1 VLEEKASFVEKHRAR
16 LVKDADRAVTEAHAR
31 LHRLLDQLA
40 AARDELVEH
49 RHDAVWAALYPDG
62 AAGVESPMHHIL
74 AGGLR
79 RPIEQALG
87 VTTQL
92 QAGRVIDALKADADW
107 LKDAATPEQR
117 ALLEGRNPK
126 RPNSDATWA
135 GTPEAIE
142 QERAEKQAALAR
154 YREMWGRDPV

>member
-1 VLEEKASFVEKHRAR
+1 LWS
-16 LVKDADRAVTEAHAR
+16 
-31 LHRLLDQLA
+31 
-40 AARDELVEH
+40 
-49 RHDAVWAALYPDG
+49 ALYPD
-62 AAGVESPMHHIL
+62 ATAGVEAPQHHML

-79 RPIEQALG
+79 RPLEQTLG
-87 VTTQL
+87 ITHQL
-92 QAGRVIDALKADADW
+92 QANRVIDALRADADW
-107 LKDAATPEQR
+107 VKDAATPEQR

-154 YREMWGRDPV
+154 YREMWGRDPA